1 MSKELGPRERQL
13 REQREARYAR
23 AQALIKLAPIP
34 KATKHSLVKAVA
46 EAAKKTGKGRKK
58 K

>member
-1 MSKELGPRERQL
+1 MSKEIGPQEHAL

-23 AQALIKLAPIP
+23 NVPARNAGKTDLTAR
-34 KATKHSLVKAVA
+34 VA
-46 EAAKKTGKGRKK
+46 EAAKKTGKPRKTK